1 MAPAPTPAAVPI
13 VPVVPDTLLEQLPM
27 LLAVGVGVTVLSR
40 LYNKRPPFPTVTL
53 TDPFPW
59 CFMAAGCVMVANAIY
74 RNTVVEAHGSADDF
88 AALGAIAVAAGA
100 FARALTSSS
109 SYSCGL
115 LCSIDCDSSMVAS
128 SSSGSVARRDTAACV
143 CVRCNE
149 CVDSSRGKVY
159 ATAIVNDS
167 IE

>member
-1 MAPAPTPAAVPI
+1 MLLYYTVHILQAAKKLKELGNMAPAPTPAAVPI
-13 VPVVPDTLLEQLPM
+13 VPTVPDTLLEQLPM
-27 LLAVGVGVTVLSR
+27 LLAVGVAVTVLSR

-100 FARALTSSS
+100 FARWGVQLQA
-109 SYSCGL
+109 
-115 LCSIDCDSSMVAS
+115 
-128 SSSGSVARRDTAACV
+128 
-143 CVRCNE
+143 
-149 CVDSSRGKVY
+149 
-159 ATAIVNDS
+159 
-167 IE
+167 